1 MMVADDADEGRPC
14 DRQAPAYLP
23 ARPVD
28 FAQAARLIAE
38 ERLQGE
44 LVCRACALRLIE
56 ELVLASVEFAHDAG
70 RRAVRRAIEEQTRWP
85 N

>member
-1 MMVADDADEGRPC
+1 VLTADASDDGRPGE
-14 DRQAPAYLP
+14 QKATAFLP

-28 FAQAARLIAE
+28 FAMAARLIAE

-44 LVCRACALRLIE
+44 RVCRACALRLIE
-56 ELVLASVEFAHDAG
+56 ELVLTSVEAAHEAG
-70 RRAVRRAIEEQTRWP
+70 RRAVCRAIEEQTRWP